1 MKKAL
6 LFLSIIFTGIQSF
19 SQAPS
24 LKGNPITEIF
34 TDFHYNTGPDTVK
47 TTGFALNRAYFGY
60 NFLPGGNFS
69 GTLIVNV
76 GNPRDLSIN
85 EKQRRY
91 AFFREAS
98 MTYTGEKLTMSF
110 GMTSTRSTMIQQ
122 KFVGKRYIAE
132 SFENVNSYTNVA
144 DLGFSADYKVND
156 IIQLDL
162 TVMNGEG
169 YHSLHV
175 DNSIKTSLGVNITP
189 EKSILIRL
197 YGDLDRPSGI
207 RQNTL
212 IGFLGY
218 KNEAFA
224 LGLETAY
231 KTNVDKTRSHD
242 GWGLSA
248 TGAVTVTDKTEL
260 FGRYDYVTSTKDAE
274 LYPEGWNYKT
284 DGQYAVLGFQYTY
297 NQYFRIALDYQGTF
311 PYTASIKDSNG
322 IFVNAHFK
330 F

>member
-6 LFLSIIFTGIQSF
+6 LFLLIILAEIQSF

-34 TDFHYNTGPDTVK
+34 SDFHYNAGPDTTK
-47 TTGFALNRAYFGY
+47 TTGFGLNRAYFGY

-69 GTLIVNV
+69 GTLIINV
-76 GNPRDLSIN
+76 GNPADLSLN

-98 MTYTGEKLTMSF
+98 MTYTGEKLTMSV

-132 SFENVNSYTNVA
+132 SFENVNGYTNVA
-144 DLGFSADYKVND
+144 DLGFTADYTVND
-156 IIQLDL
+156 IIQIDL

-175 DNSIKTSLGVNITP
+175 DNSIKTSLGISITP
-189 EKSILIRL
+189 EKSMLIRL
-197 YGDLDRPSGI
+197 YGDLDRPAGTW
-207 RQNTL
+207 QHTF

-218 KNEAFA
+218 KNEDVT
-224 LGLETAY
+224 LGFEAAY
-231 KTNVDKTRSHD
+231 KSNVDRIKGHD

-248 TGAVTVTDKTEL
+248 TGALSVSDKTEL
-260 FGRYDYVTSTKDAE
+260 FGRYDYVTSARDAE
-274 LYPEGWNYKT
+274 NFPEGWNYKS
-284 DGQYAVLGFQYTY
+284 DGQYGVIGLQYTF
-297 NQYFRIALDYQGTF
+297 NQYFRMALDYQGTF
-311 PYTASIKDSNG
+311 PFTASLRDSNG
-322 IFVNAHFK
+322 IFVNAHLK

>member
-1 MKKAL
+1 MILA
-6 LFLSIIFTGIQSF
+6 GIRSF

-24 LKGNPITEIF
+24 LRGNPITEIF
-34 TDFHYNTGPDTVK
+34 TDFHYNAGPDTIK
-47 TTGFALNRAYFGY
+47 TTGFGLNRAYFGY

-76 GNPRDLSIN
+76 GSPADLSLT

-132 SFENVNSYTNVA
+132 SFENVNGYTNVA
-144 DLGFSADYKVND
+144 DLGFAADYAFND
-156 IIQLDL
+156 IIQLDF

-169 YHSLHV
+169 YHSMHV
-175 DNSIKTSLGVNITP
+175 DNSIKTSVGVSITP
-189 EKSILIRL
+189 QKNMLIRI
-197 YGDLDRPSGI
+197 YGDIDRPSGI
-207 RQNTL
+207 WQHTF

-218 KNEAFA
+218 KNDDIT

-231 KTNVDKTRSHD
+231 KSNVDKTKGHN
-242 GWGLSA
+242 GCGMSA
-248 TGAVTVTDKTEL
+248 TGAFRISDKAEL
-260 FGRYDYVTSTKDAE
+260 FGRYDYVTSTEDSE
-274 LYPEGWNYKT
+274 NFPERWNYKS
-284 DGQYAVLGFQYTY
+284 DGQYGVIGLQYTF
-297 NQYFRIALDYQGTF
+297 NQYFRMALDYQGTF
-311 PYTASIKDSNG
+311 PLTTSIRDSNG